1 MSRPR
6 LPARGL
12 GFVASRPFLA
22 FLQRIPR
29 GSCTGGAPL
38 PPRAPLRSFGPAFI
52 NYAVKQPPG
61 LTRRAVDSHS
71 FAVLATDA
79 HG

>member
-1 MSRPR
+1 MPRPR

-22 FLQRIPR
+22 FLQRFPR

-38 PPRAPLRSFGPAFI
+38 PPRAPLRGFGPAFI
-52 NYAVKQPPG
+52 NHPVKQPPG
-61 LTRRAVDSHS
+61 LTRRPAD
-71 FAVLATDA
+71 FASLRSLAADA

>member
-1 MSRPR
+1 MPRPR

-22 FLQRIPR
+22 FPQHIPR

-38 PPRAPLRSFGPAFI
+38 PPRAPLRGFGPAFI
-52 NYAVKQPPG
+52 NHPVKQPPG